1 MYIYLI
7 YVNNLDKYIVG
18 GIDMIELNRQNIID
32 GILELQKEE
41 EFKLKSALKS
51 IKLILN
57 EDGISDFDKLKYI
70 NAQLGDIIM
79 LNI

>member
-1 MYIYLI
+1 
-7 YVNNLDKYIVG
+7 
-18 GIDMIELNRQNIID
+18 MIELDRQNIID
-32 GILELQKEE
+32 GILELQREE

-51 IKLILN
+51 IKLVLN

-70 NAQLGDIIM
+70 NAQIGDIMM

>member
-18 GIDMIELNRQNIID
+18 GIDMMELNRQNIID